1 MSSQHRP
8 GRCRALIFPS
18 QPRSWERTRCCGGS
32 GRQHA
37 FSMMGK
43 QRALPDWTHVQ
54 HSSNNNRR
62 NTESYSQYT
71 ADCKFFLNSIP
82 LYFCINTIHPIR
94 NTRKKNL
101 GYTVNIYH
109 QNTSQNCVIFPI
121 QPFSVMTTVNH
132 SNLNKKRLKSLQKEA
147 KQEM

>member
-1 MSSQHRP
+1 MKLSNISKPNEEDSIRLRQLQCTNYIIQGNIFYHERYLGVISCQMSSQHRP

-18 QPRSWERTRCCGGS
+18 KPRSWERTRCCGGS

-62 NTESYSQYT
+62 NTESYSQY
-71 ADCKFFLNSIP
+71 ASDCKFFLNSIP
-82 LYFCINTIHPIR
+82 LYSFINTIHPIR
-94 NTRKKNL
+94 NTCKIIWPTL
-101 GYTVNIYH
+101 
-109 QNTSQNCVIFPI
+109 
-121 QPFSVMTTVNH
+121 
-132 SNLNKKRLKSLQKEA
+132 
-147 KQEM
+147 